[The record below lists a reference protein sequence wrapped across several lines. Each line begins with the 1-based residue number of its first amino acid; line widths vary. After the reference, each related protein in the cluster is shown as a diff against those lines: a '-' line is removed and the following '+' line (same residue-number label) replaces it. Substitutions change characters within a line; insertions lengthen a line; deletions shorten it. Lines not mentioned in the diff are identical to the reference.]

1 MKLLHLSD
9 LHLGKRLNGCSLLE
23 DQRDMLEQVL
33 CLSEEADAVL
43 LAGDIYD
50 RADPSAEAVSLFD
63 RFLTRLSDRG
73 KPVCIIS
80 GNHDSPQR
88 LSFGASLMG
97 ESGVHIAPV
106 YDGTVEPVILRD
118 VWGEVAVWL
127 LPFLKPAALRPV
139 CPEGSIST
147 CQEAVAWA
155 LERMDLDPACRNV
168 LVAHQY
174 VAGTALCQSEEL
186 NIGGLDQVDAA
197 LFDGFD
203 YVALGHIHTPQQVGR
218 ETVRYCGSPLKYS
231 ASEAGQ
237 TKGALLVTLEEK
249 GKVTVEQRPIRPLH
263 DLVCLEGS
271 YLELTDRRFWQDRDR
286 EDYTYITLT
295 DEEDVPQAMGKLRA
309 VYPNLLG
316 LRYDNQRTRTRQS
329 VSASAPEEQRP
340 LELLERFYQ
349 AQNNRPLSDEQRAYA
364 KGLLDELWEGEP

>member
-1 MKLLHLSD
+1 MRLLHLSD

-23 DQRDMLEQVL
+23 DQRAMLDQVL
-33 CLSEEADAVL
+33 DLSEEADGVL

-50 RADPSAEAVSLFD
+50 KAAPSAEAVTLFD
-63 RFLTRLSDRG
+63 RFLTRLSGRG

-106 YDGTVEPVILRD
+106 YDGRVEPVVFQD
-118 VWGEVAVWL
+118 QWGEVAVWL
-127 LPFLKPAALRPV
+127 LPFLKPAALRAL

-155 LERMDLDPACRNV
+155 LERMDLDPARRNV
-168 LVAHQY
+168 LVAHQF
-174 VAGTALCQSEEL
+174 VAGTELCQSEEL
-186 NIGGLDQVDAA
+186 NIGGLDQVEAA

-263 DLVCLEGS
+263 DLVCLKGS
-271 YLELTDRRFWQDRDR
+271 YLELTDRHFYQDRDR

-295 DEEDVPQAMGKLRA
+295 DEEDVPQAMGKLRT

-316 LRYDNQRTRTRQS
+316 LRYDNARTRTRQE
-329 VSASAPEEQRP
+329 VSAPTGEEQRP

-349 AQNNRPLSDEQRAYA
+349 TQNNRPLSDEQRAYA
-364 KGLLDELWEGEP
+364 KTLLDELWEGEP

>member
-9 LHLGKRLNGCSLLE
+9 FHLGKRLNGCSLLE
-23 DQRDMLEQVL
+23 DQRVLLEEVL
-33 CLSEEADAVL
+33 RLAEEADALL

-50 RADPSAEAVSLFD
+50 KATPSAEAVALFD
-63 RFLTRLSDRG
+63 RFLTRLSGLG

-88 LSFGASLMG
+88 LSFGARLME
-97 ESGVHIAPV
+97 ESGVYIAPV
-106 YDGTVEPVILRD
+106 YDGTLEPVLFQD
-118 VWGEVAVWL
+118 QWGEVAVYL
-127 LPFLKPAALRPV
+127 LPFLKPAALRSV
-139 CPEGSIST
+139 CPEGSVST

-155 LERMDLDPACRNV
+155 LGRVTLDPTRRNV
-168 LVAHQY
+168 LVAHQF
-174 VAGTALCQSEEL
+174 VAGTQRCQSEEL
-186 NIGGLDQVDAA
+186 NIGGLDQVDSS

-203 YVALGHIHTPQQVGR
+203 YVALGHIHTPQRVGG

-231 ASEAGQ
+231 DSEAGQ

-249 GKVTVEQRPIRPLH
+249 GNVIVETRPIRPLH
-263 DLVCLEGS
+263 DLVCLRGS
-271 YLELTDRRFWQDRDR
+271 YLELTDRRFYRERDR

-329 VSASAPEEQRP
+329 VSSSAPEEQRP
-340 LELLERFYQ
+340 MELLERFYQ
-349 AQNNRPLSDEQRAYA
+349 TQNNRPLSEKQRAYA
-364 KGLLDELWEGEP
+364 KALLDELWEGEQ

>member
-9 LHLGKRLNGCSLLE
+9 LHLGKRLNGCSLLA
-23 DQRDMLEQVL
+23 DQRAMLEQVL
-33 CLSEEADAVL
+33 RLSEEADAVL

-63 RFLTRLSDRG
+63 RFLTRLSGRG

-106 YDGTVEPVILRD
+106 YDGTVEPVIFRD
-118 VWGEVAVWL
+118 AWGEVAVWL

-139 CPEGSIST
+139 CPEGSVST

-249 GKVTVEQRPIRPLH
+249 GKVTVEQRPIRPFH

-329 VSASAPEEQRP
+329 VSSSAPEEQRP

-364 KGLLDELWEGEP
+364 KGLLGELWEGEQ

>member
-1 MKLLHLSD
+1 MRLLHLSD

-23 DQRDMLEQVL
+23 DQRAMLDEVL
-33 CLSEEADAVL
+33 DLSEEADVVL

-50 RADPSAEAVSLFD
+50 KAAPSAEAVTLFD
-63 RFLTRLSDRG
+63 RFLTRLSGRG
-73 KPVCIIS
+73 KPVCIVS

-88 LSFGASLMG
+88 LSFGARLMG

-106 YDGTVEPVILRD
+106 YDGRLEPVVFQD
-118 VWGEVAVWL
+118 QWGEVAVWL

-139 CPEGSIST
+139 CPEESVST

-155 LERMDLDPACRNV
+155 LGQVTLDPARRNV

-237 TKGALLVTLEEK
+237 TKGGLLVTLEEK

-263 DLVCLEGS
+263 DLVCLKGS
-271 YLELTDRRFWQDRDR
+271 YLELTDRRFYQDRDR

-295 DEEDVPQAMGKLRA
+295 DEEDVPQAMGKLRT

-316 LRYDNQRTRTRQS
+316 LRYDNARTRTRQQVS
-329 VSASAPEEQRP
+329 VPGPEEQRP
-340 LELLERFYQ
+340 MELLERFYQ
-349 AQNNRPLSDEQRAYA
+349 TQNNRPLSDEQRAYVR
-364 KGLLDELWEGEP
+364 GLLDELWEETP